1 MEQEN
6 NLFSVVK
13 DKKNDNQG
21 SNITVELTDY
31 EQKLLKYISIEP
43 LHIDEITELA
53 VLPFA
58 KVSEALLSLELKNL
72 IREVEGKRFIRI

>member
-1 MEQEN
+1 M
-6 NLFSVVK
+6 VK

-21 SNITVELTDY
+21 SNITAELTDY
-31 EQKLLKYISIEP
+31 ERKLLKHISIEP

-53 VLPFA
+53 VLPFT